1 MCAVVLAGCG
11 GKAAKPVEP
20 VTPEA
25 TPTAAVEMTPSP
37 IREEM
42 AEVTPSPIREA
53 MPEVTPSPIREATP
67 EVTPEVPLRPISSL
81 TSEATPTVAP
91 TVAPTAT
98 PTVAPTVAP
107 TATPTVAPTAA
118 PTATSTAAPTA
129 TPVVHETAPGTNIV
143 HKVSEAAPW
152 IVIDAGHQSRADSE
166 REPVGPGATET
177 KAKVSSGTQGK
188 WTGVSEYALNL
199 EISLRLRDVL
209 LSEGYNVIMIRE
221 TNEVNISNAERA
233 AIANEA
239 QADVFIRIHA
249 DGSDNPSAQGM
260 MTICPTPKNVYCKE
274 IHEESRR
281 LSDCVLRQMVAK
293 TGAKSRKVWETDT
306 MSGIN
311 WCQVPVT
318 IVEMGFMSNKEEDY
332 LLQDAQ
338 YQEKIVQGILEG
350 IQEYLGR

>member
-1 MCAVVLAGCG
+1 MRKQIRGLLLCAVVLAGCG

-20 VTPEA
+20 VTPET

-53 MPEVTPSPIREATP
+53 MPEV
-67 EVTPEVPLRPISSL
+67 PLRPTSSL
-81 TSEATPTVAP
+81 TSEATPTV
-91 TVAPTAT
+91 T
-98 PTVAPTVAP
+98 PTV
-107 TATPTVAPTAA
+107 
-118 PTATSTAAPTA
+118 APTA

-152 IVIDAGHQSRADSE
+152 IVIDAGHQSKADSE
-166 REPVGPGATET
+166 REPVGPGAAET

-199 EISLRLRDVL
+199 EISLRLRDAL
-209 LSEGYNVIMIRE
+209 LLEGYNVIMIRE

-233 AIANEA
+233 TIANEA

-249 DGSDNPSAQGM
+249 DGSDNPAAQGM

-274 IHEESRR
+274 IYEESRR

>member
-1 MCAVVLAGCG
+1 M
-11 GKAAKPVEP
+11 
-20 VTPEA
+20 
-25 TPTAAVEMTPSP
+25 
-37 IREEM
+37 
-42 AEVTPSPIREA
+42 
-53 MPEVTPSPIREATP
+53 
-67 EVTPEVPLRPISSL
+67 
-81 TSEATPTVAP
+81 
-91 TVAPTAT
+91 
-98 PTVAPTVAP
+98 
-107 TATPTVAPTAA
+107 
-118 PTATSTAAPTA
+118 
-129 TPVVHETAPGTNIV
+129 

-152 IVIDAGHQSRADSE
+152 IVIDAGHQSKADSE
-166 REPVGPGATET
+166 REPVGPGAAET

-199 EISLRLRDVL
+199 EISLRLRDAL
-209 LSEGYNVIMIRE
+209 LLEGYNVIMIRE

-233 AIANEA
+233 TIANEA

-249 DGSDNPSAQGM
+249 DGSDNPAAQGM

-274 IHEESRR
+274 IYEESRR